1 MFHNLFH
8 YVHYIAFNQN
18 ANNFFSK
25 FKTNGMLS
33 LYTSQAFQQVQIYI
47 FLNSFGA
54 SIKYFTA
61 TLKYKTENKKKKGK
75 GPE

>member
-1 MFHNLFH
+1 M
-8 YVHYIAFNQN
+8 HYIAFNQN
-18 ANNFFSK
+18 ANKTFPK

-54 SIKYFTA
+54 LIKYFTA
-61 TLKYKTENKKKKGK
+61 VFK
-75 GPE
+75 